1 MVAMSTIGTI
11 LSIVLAVAFAGA
23 GATKVANVG
32 PHEAEFP
39 RYRLPGIDPQ
49 RARVLVGAVEL
60 VAALL
65 LLIAAIAAS
74 SALAVIGAIVVLV
87 MMIGA
92 LATHARIGD
101 APPVMAPAAVLG
113 ILAVLL
119 LILA

>member
-1 MVAMSTIGTI
+1 MSTIGTM
-11 LSIVLAVAFAGA
+11 LSLVLAVAFAGA
-23 GATKVANVG
+23 GGTKVANVG

-39 RYRLPGIDPQ
+39 RYRLPSIDPQ

-60 VAALL
+60 AAAVV

-74 SALAVIGAIVVLV
+74 TALAVIGAIVVLV
-87 MMIGA
+87 TMIGA

-113 ILAVLL
+113 ILAALL